1 MSTLQLVVLKLGLLG
16 IHLCVALLLVL
27 GEQALCPAAVLMVPW
42 KAERKCGDK
51 LVIEGTTKG
60 DPEAGARATVLARG
74 EEDLLP
80 LA

>member
-27 GEQALCPAAVLMVPW
+27 GEQALCPAAVLMVLW

-51 LVIEGTTKG
+51 LVMAPPREILKQGPGQQFWREVKKTCC
-60 DPEAGARATVLARG
+60 L
-74 EEDLLP
+74 
-80 LA
+80 